1 MIYIELLDA
10 RQRDLSQIL
19 QRVRPSTVIDLRLA
33 PHFDL
38 APLNRLSAFALFA
51 ALSIEYV
58 DGALPL
64 MAGKGKTSAMEGV
77 REAARNATG
86 PLVFLG
92 STEAGTLASV
102 DEVRRIV
109 FACQVD
115 WVGPK

>member
-10 RQRDLSQIL
+10 RQRELSQIL

-115 WVGPK
+115 WVGPR